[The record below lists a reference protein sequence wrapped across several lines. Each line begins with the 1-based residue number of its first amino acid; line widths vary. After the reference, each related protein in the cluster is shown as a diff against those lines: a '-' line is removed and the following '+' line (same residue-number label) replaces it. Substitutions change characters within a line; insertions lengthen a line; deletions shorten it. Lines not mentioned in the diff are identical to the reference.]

1 MEGSEPPFFT
11 RFFKWDSAKSAV
23 SSHVILMTAGRF
35 KILTIGN
42 SFYFADAGK
51 LIPKEA
57 NACEKWGCSRF
68 GCKAYSP
75 CPPLTI
81 TNY

>member
-1 MEGSEPPFFT
+1 
-11 RFFKWDSAKSAV
+11 
-23 SSHVILMTAGRF
+23 MTTGRF

-57 NACEKWGCSRF
+57 NACEKWGCSPF
-68 GCKAYSP
+68 GCKAHSP

-81 TNY
+81 TNYQLNVPCLKYLFKLQKSIFHYY